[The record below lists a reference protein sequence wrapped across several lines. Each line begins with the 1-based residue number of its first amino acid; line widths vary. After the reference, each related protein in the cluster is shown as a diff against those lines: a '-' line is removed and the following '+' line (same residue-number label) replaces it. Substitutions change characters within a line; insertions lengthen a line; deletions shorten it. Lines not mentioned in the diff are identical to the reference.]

1 MKSLLNALQDGRL
14 IELPDNDKTSA
25 LELLATL
32 IEAIPDND
40 IDEGITEKVLERERA
55 HNTGIGKGWACPHA
69 RCSKD
74 GELLC
79 AVGWS
84 PNGIAY
90 GSPDGNPVH
99 LVVMYFVP
107 DTQKNAYLKEISSLA
122 KAIQSQDELQNLQS
136 LTELGDVRHSLLDA
150 ITVALESTA
159 PDAIARMIQLK
170 VRQAEAQ
177 EPAPVFPGVSP
188 GHFLPVSVVYIPGAR
203 PVVLAQD
210 PELVRVLE
218 GDATLGTRLGEGGS
232 LQSAGVQLVLR
243 HVSHFQPDRSVY
255 EFLALKPAKNPAPE
269 SGAK

>member
-40 IDEGITEKVLERERA
+40 IDEGITEKVLEREQV

-159 PDAIARMIQLK
+159 PDARARMIQLK
-170 VRQAEAQ
+170 VRHAEAH
-177 EPAPVFPGVSP
+177 EPTPVFSGVSP
-188 GHFLPVSVVYIPGAR
+188 DDFLPVSVISIPGAK
-203 PVVLAQD
+203 PVVLAQNRD
-210 PELVRVLE
+210 LVEALE
-218 GDATLGTRLGEGGS
+218 SDASLGSRLGEGDS
-232 LQSAGVQLVLR
+232 LQSAGIRLILR
-243 HVSHFQPDRSVY
+243 HVNHFQPDRSVY
-255 EFLALKPAKNPAPE
+255 EFLAFKPAKPGEPG
-269 SGAK
+269 SGLK

>member
-14 IELPDNDKTSA
+14 IELPDNDKTSS
-25 LELLATL
+25 LEVLATL

-40 IDEGITEKVLERERA
+40 IDEGITEKVLERERT

-79 AVGWS
+79 SVGWS

-122 KAIQSQDELQNLQS
+122 KAIQSQPALQNLQS

-159 PDAIARMIQLK
+159 PDARARMIQLR
-170 VRQAEAQ
+170 VRHAEVQ
-177 EPAPVFPGVSP
+177 ESEPVFPGVSP
-188 GHFLPVSVVYIPGAR
+188 EHFLPVSVITIPGAR
-203 PVVLAQD
+203 PIVLAQD
-210 PELVRVLE
+210 RELVEALE
-218 GDATLGTRLGEGGS
+218 SDASLGSRLGEGNS
-232 LQSAGVQLVLR
+232 VESAGRHLIMR
-243 HVSHFQPDRSVY
+243 HVSHFQPDRALY
-255 EFLALKPAKNPAPE
+255 EFLAYKPVKARTPE
-269 SGAK
+269 SEKK